1 MSREILDSLFK
12 PGSNTGRKGTEG
24 ESSSG
29 LGLIVCNDFVKML
42 GGKLEIESEQGKGS
56 RFFFSLPSH

>member
-1 MSREILDSLFK
+1 MDNLFK
-12 PGSNTGRKGTEG
+12 PGSRTGRKGTEG